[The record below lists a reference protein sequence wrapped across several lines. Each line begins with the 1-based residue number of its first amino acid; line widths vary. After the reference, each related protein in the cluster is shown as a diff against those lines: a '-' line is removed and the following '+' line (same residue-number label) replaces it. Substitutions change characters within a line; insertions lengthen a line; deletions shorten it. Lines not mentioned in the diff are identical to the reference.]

1 MVGRLL
7 SQGVVA
13 FCCPQSFIDQPLVER
28 FSPFRLQHL
37 GLSNSVF
44 DVSTLH
50 SLLSH
55 CSKLQNLS
63 LEGLQLSDPIVDNLA
78 QNTNLLRLNLSGYS
92 AFSES
97 ALKTLLNS
105 CSRLDELNLSW
116 CYDFTEKH
124 IQVAVAHVSETVTQL
139 NLSRY

>member
-1 MVGRLL
+1 LIAPISPPSPGQRLATRRTKRYGA
-7 SQGVVA
+7 SNDD
-13 FCCPQSFIDQPLVER
+13 CHWR
-28 FSPFRLQHL
+28 SPVHL
-37 GLSNSVF
+37 NLSNSVIA
-44 DVSTLH
+44 VSTLH

-78 QNTNLLRLNLSGYS
+78 LNTNLLQLNLSGCS
-92 AFSES
+92 GFSES
-97 ALKTLLNS
+97 ALKTLLSS

-124 IQVAVAHVSETVTQL
+124 VQVAVAHVSETITQL
-139 NLSRY
+139 NLR